1 MPVNPIALCPD
12 LQPWHEAGLLY
23 FYFPESENIAD
34 LLNPA
39 SQAAALARANLQRA
53 DSNFGT
59 QSHVAQNT
67 QKGTSQ
73 PFYASNAPSA
83 VNGANS
89 TANGNFGAQASAVH
103 NSTGAAAFGGGSG
116 TAAAPA
122 GVNSANGATYTS
134 SAPAS
139 SASSPAMPTATTGN
153 NFAGGASSAPSS
165 SASAVPST
173 LHSSSAT
180 VNLPQ
185 VQPLNVQA
193 LPGPWQKLMQ
203 KLRPAPVIW
212 AYAELGHDLMLQG
225 DPKRSAILKH
235 MIGGLRL
242 PAGTSSFL
250 PLNVPGMDAAENEL
264 EKTLFWQVLNHLKG
278 RVVVILGQQS
288 FAASP
293 FAAAK
298 LNVFQEQ
305 VLGGKLVLCL
315 PDLATLQ
322 KDSAMLDSTII
333 YLRSA
338 LQRINLI

>member
-53 DSNFGT
+53 DSNFGA
-59 QSHVAQNT
+59 QPHVAQNT

-73 PFYASNAPSA
+73 PFYASNAPSS
-83 VNGANS
+83 ANS
-89 TANGNFGAQASAVH
+89 ANNTANGNFGAHAPAVH
-103 NSTGAAAFGGGSG
+103 NSTGTAAFGGGSG

-122 GVNSANGATYTS
+122 GVNSANRTTYTS
-134 SAPAS
+134 NAPAA
-139 SASSPAMPTATTGN
+139 SASSSAQPTATTGN
-153 NFAGGASSAPSS
+153 NFAAGTGSAPSAASAAPSALRS
-165 SASAVPST
+165 SA
-173 LHSSSAT
+173 AT

-242 PAGTSSFL
+242 SAGTSSFL